1 MVGDLSVLDGTI
13 VAVTWLSEWIR
24 DDVLRDGYA
33 EVEHLAEWSEWV
45 PMPTA
50 SAPRLPGVY
59 LLREPDTHLIR
70 HVGLAGER
78 AGGGRPQGLA
88 GRLSAY
94 RSGSGAV
101 GGFAEAA
108 LDRALADPA
117 WVRAQLTRVP
127 PPRRARQWAADA
139 VEHVGPE
146 VSWAACHERPD
157 AAYLESQVLGLLRP
171 HGLWSR

>member
-1 MVGDLSVLDGTI
+1 MGDLSVLDGTI

-78 AGGGRPQGLA
+78 AGGGRTGPY
-88 GRLSAY
+88 RL
-94 RSGSGAV
+94 RPH
-101 GGFAEAA
+101 
-108 LDRALADPA
+108 R
-117 WVRAQLTRVP
+117 
-127 PPRRARQWAADA
+127 RRARHRTAD
-139 VEHVGPE
+139 G
-146 VSWAACHERPD
+146 ER
-157 AAYLESQVLGLLRP
+157 GC
-171 HGLWSR
+171 